1 MNHSS
6 SVKNLSSISSKCLVM
21 ASILKHEV
29 EAPSTMHFCM
39 RRCLELL
46 TAEVVKHAPTA
57 EWSNSIKSGQWLK
70 EE

>member
-1 MNHSS
+1 MSHSS

-46 TAEVVKHAPTA
+46 TAEVVKHAPDQ
-57 EWSNSIKSGQWLK
+57 WGSSIKSGQWLK